1 MWSSLVL
8 IGTVLVGFTVLGAI
22 KNPSSQFLRLTNNIK
37 AKTMDLKAEK
47 KGKEEKK
54 QVECDGT

>member
-8 IGTVLVGFTVLGAI
+8 IGTVLVGFTALGTI
-22 KNPSSQFLRLTNNIK
+22 KNPSSQFLRLTNDIK
-37 AKTMDLKAEK
+37 AKTMELKAEQ